1 MAPNSNKLVDA
12 VDRLITH
19 IVPTNPKEDEE
30 AAQERHDN
38 CFELVK
44 NILERY
50 AHSISLPDVYTLC

>member
-30 AAQERHDN
+30 TAQERHDN

-50 AHSISLPDVYTLC
+50 GHSISLPDVYTLC